1 MNRKFIYIG
10 CTVFAM
16 SLFHAG
22 GIQAQEE
29 NKDSLVN
36 VAFGTVAQEDLTHAI
51 STVNTSELTK
61 KVNSSSSLVG
71 LESLIG
77 GYTGNV
83 WGQEALVLVDG
94 VPRSASNVRASE
106 IESVSVMKDAAA
118 VVLYGSRAAKGVIL
132 ITTKRGKNEPMRIDV
147 RGNAGINVP
156 KSYPKYLD
164 SDCYMT
170 LYNEACRNDGLSP
183 KYSASDIYN
192 TAMGTNPYRYPNIDF
207 YSSDYLKKAYY
218 NADVTGEVY
227 GGNDRTHYYLNF
239 GMDYSND
246 LLKYG
251 ESKNAYNMRFNV
263 RGNVDMTLASWLK
276 ATTNAAVVFTN
287 QYAGRGNFWGTAS
300 TLRPNWFAPLL
311 PIDMMDT
318 SVAQIQ
324 EYITN
329 SNHLIDGKYLLGG
342 TSSDMTNPFADLLAA
357 GYVKEKARMFMFD
370 VSLAADL
377 GSFLKGLTF
386 KTSYSVF

>member
-1 MNRKFIYIG
+1 MKLAVMTG
-10 CTVFAM
+10 CPPNTA
-16 SLFHAG
+16 H
-22 GIQAQEE
+22 Q
-29 NKDSLVN
+29 
-36 VAFGTVAQEDLTHAI
+36 I
-51 STVNTSELTK
+51 STTLPWE
-61 KVNSSSSLVG
+61 
-71 LESLIG
+71 
-77 GYTGNV
+77 
-83 WGQEALVLVDG
+83 
-94 VPRSASNVRASE
+94 P
-106 IESVSVMKDAAA
+106 
-118 VVLYGSRAAKGVIL
+118 IL
-132 ITTKRGKNEPMRIDV
+132 IVIRIL
-147 RGNAGINVP
+147 N
-156 KSYPKYLD
+156 
-164 SDCYMT
+164 
-170 LYNEACRNDGLSP
+170 
-183 KYSASDIYN
+183 
-192 TAMGTNPYRYPNIDF
+192 F

-357 GYVKEKARMFMFD
+357 GYVKEKGTYVYVRCQPCRRSGF
-370 VSLAADL
+370 
-377 GSFLKGLTF
+377 FLERPDI
-386 KTSYSVF
+386 

>member
-1 MNRKFIYIG
+1 M
-10 CTVFAM
+10 
-16 SLFHAG
+16 
-22 GIQAQEE
+22 
-29 NKDSLVN
+29 
-36 VAFGTVAQEDLTHAI
+36 
-51 STVNTSELTK
+51 
-61 KVNSSSSLVG
+61 
-71 LESLIG
+71 
-77 GYTGNV
+77 
-83 WGQEALVLVDG
+83 
-94 VPRSASNVRASE
+94 
-106 IESVSVMKDAAA
+106 
-118 VVLYGSRAAKGVIL
+118 
-132 ITTKRGKNEPMRIDV
+132 
-147 RGNAGINVP
+147 
-156 KSYPKYLD
+156 
-164 SDCYMT
+164 
-170 LYNEACRNDGLSP
+170 
-183 KYSASDIYN
+183 
-192 TAMGTNPYRYPNIDF
+192 
-207 YSSDYLKKAYY
+207 
-218 NADVTGEVY
+218 TGEVY

-386 KTSYSVF
+386 KTSYSVDYTSYYSEAFSGPTPFMNLHGLR